1 MMRRGLVA
9 LIPAIAGAAGATA
22 LACTDVSTDPNTVVA
37 VRFDG
42 SAYPSIVVGDSLRD
56 SLGARQPIFAT
67 GLNYKGEAIAGAE
80 FVFSSPDTNLRVVN
94 NGMVFAR
101 SRKTDGSPARV
112 FATTGSLQSQPDSL
126 LIVPRADSIKAAQD
140 VDTALVILVTGNAS
154 TRVDRLVAFSV
165 FGDTLAG
172 APKAG
177 VPGWLVSFQL
187 RYHGVLL
194 PPTDTSKA
202 FTFVPVGSGINTTLK
217 ATFVDSTD
225 ASGKAERGV
234 FVQGIPAAV
243 TRDTI
248 YLIATI
254 RARKAG
260 VAPKS
265 DTTMILIL
273 RGTQP

>member
-1 MMRRGLVA
+1 
-9 LIPAIAGAAGATA
+9 
-22 LACTDVSTDPNTVVA
+22 
-37 VRFDG
+37 
-42 SAYPSIVVGDSLRD
+42 
-56 SLGARQPIFAT
+56 
-67 GLNYKGEAIAGAE
+67 
-80 FVFSSPDTNLRVVN
+80 
-94 NGMVFAR
+94 
-101 SRKTDGSPARV
+101 
-112 FATTGSLQSQPDSL
+112 
-126 LIVPRADSIKAAQD
+126 
-140 VDTALVILVTGNAS
+140 
-154 TRVDRLVAFSV
+154 
-165 FGDTLAG
+165 
-172 APKAG
+172 

-202 FTFVPVGSGINTTLK
+202 FTFVSLGTSDTLRK
-217 ATFVDSTD
+217 ATYVDSTD

-234 FVQGIPAAV
+234 FVQSIPAAV

-273 RGTQP
+273 R

>member
-9 LIPAIAGAAGATA
+9 LIPAIVGAAGATA
-22 LACTDVSTDPNTVVA
+22 LACTDVATDPNAVVA
-37 VRFDG
+37 VRFEG

-112 FATTGSLQSQPDSL
+112 FATAGSLQSQPDSL

-140 VDTALVILVTGNAS
+140 VDTAGVLPAGSAS
-154 TRVDRLVAFSV
+154 TGLTLLPVSV

-194 PPTDTSKA
+194 PPTDTSTA
-202 FTFVPVGSGINTTLK
+202 FTFISVGPSDTLRK

-234 FVQGIPAAV
+234 FVQSIPAAV

-254 RARKAG
+254 QARKAG
-260 VAPKS
+260 VAPKK

-273 RGTQP
+273 R

>member
-22 LACTDVSTDPNTVVA
+22 LACTDVSTDPNAVVA
-37 VRFDG
+37 VRFEG

-67 GLNYKGEAIAGAE
+67 GLNYKGEPIAGAE
-80 FVFSSPDTNLRVVN
+80 FVFSSPDTNLRVLN
-94 NGMVFAR
+94 DGMVFAR
-101 SRKTDGSPARV
+101 SRKTDASPARV
-112 FATTGSLQSQPDSL
+112 FATSGSLQSQPDSL
-126 LIVPRADSIKAAQD
+126 LIVPRADSIQAAQD
-140 VDTALVILVTGNAS
+140 VDSAGVLSTGNAS
-154 TRVDRLVAFSV
+154 TGRTLVAFSV

-172 APKAG
+172 APKAA

-194 PPTDTSKA
+194 PPTDTSRA
-202 FTFVPVGSGINTTLK
+202 FTFVTFGNDTLRK

-234 FVQGIPAAV
+234 FVQSIPAAV

-254 RARKAG
+254 QARKAG
-260 VAPKS
+260 VASKS
-265 DTTMILIL
+265 DTTMMLIL
-273 RGTQP
+273 R

>member
-1 MMRRGLVA
+1 MTRRGLAA
-9 LIPAIAGAAGATA
+9 LIPAIAGVAGATA
-22 LACTDVSTDPNTVVA
+22 LACTDVSTDPNAVVA

-67 GLNYKGEAIAGAE
+67 
-80 FVFSSPDTNLRVVN
+80 S
-94 NGMVFAR
+94 
-101 SRKTDGSPARV
+101 
-112 FATTGSLQSQPDSL
+112 GSLQSQPDSL
-126 LIVPRADSIKAAQD
+126 LIVPRADSIKDAQD
-140 VDTALVILVTGNAS
+140 VDTATVGDQGGAS
-154 TRVDRLVAFSV
+154 TGLTLLPFSV

-172 APKAG
+172 APKAA

-194 PPTDTSKA
+194 PPTDTSTA
-202 FTFVPVGSGINTTLK
+202 FTFVTVGSGVNTLLK

-234 FVQGIPAAV
+234 FVQSIPAAV

-273 RGTQP
+273 R

>member
-1 MMRRGLVA
+1 M
-9 LIPAIAGAAGATA
+9 
-22 LACTDVSTDPNTVVA
+22 
-37 VRFDG
+37 
-42 SAYPSIVVGDSLRD
+42 
-56 SLGARQPIFAT
+56 
-67 GLNYKGEAIAGAE
+67 
-80 FVFSSPDTNLRVVN
+80 
-94 NGMVFAR
+94 
-101 SRKTDGSPARV
+101 
-112 FATTGSLQSQPDSL
+112 
-126 LIVPRADSIKAAQD
+126 
-140 VDTALVILVTGNAS
+140 
-154 TRVDRLVAFSV
+154 

-172 APKAG
+172 APKAA

-194 PPTDTSKA
+194 PPTDTSTA
-202 FTFVPVGSGINTTLK
+202 FTFVPVGSGVNTLLK
-217 ATFVDSTD
+217 ATYVDTTD

-234 FVQGIPAAV
+234 FVQSIPAAV

-273 RGTQP
+273 R

>member
-9 LIPAIAGAAGATA
+9 LIPAIVGAAGATA
-22 LACTDVSTDPNTVVA
+22 LACTDVSTDPNAVVA

-67 GLNYKGEAIAGAE
+67 GLNYKGEAIDGAE
-80 FVFSSPDTNLRVVN
+80 FVFSSPDTNLRVLN

-126 LIVPRADSIKAAQD
+126 LIVPRADSMKAAQD
-140 VDTALVILVTGNAS
+140 VDTAYVLPTGNAS
-154 TRVDRLVAFSV
+154 TGLTLVAFSV

-172 APKAG
+172 APKAA

-194 PPTDTSKA
+194 PPTDTSTA
-202 FTFVPVGSGINTTLK
+202 FTFVSVGTSDTLRK

-234 FVQGIPAAV
+234 FVHSIPAAV
-243 TRDTI
+243 TRDSI
-248 YLIATI
+248 DLIATI
-254 RARKAG
+254 QARKAG
-260 VAPKS
+260 VAPRS

-273 RGTQP
+273 RLTQP

>member
-9 LIPAIAGAAGATA
+9 LIPAIVGAAGATA
-22 LACTDVSTDPNTVVA
+22 LACTDVATDPNAVVA
-37 VRFDG
+37 VRFEG

-112 FATTGSLQSQPDSL
+112 FATAGSLQSQPDSL

-140 VDTALVILVTGNAS
+140 VDTAGVLPAGSAS
-154 TRVDRLVAFSV
+154 TGLTLLPVSV

-194 PPTDTSKA
+194 PPTDTSTA
-202 FTFVPVGSGINTTLK
+202 FTFVTVGSGVNTSLK

-234 FVQGIPAAV
+234 FVQSIPAAV

-254 RARKAG
+254 QARKAG
-260 VAPKS
+260 VAPKK

-273 RGTQP
+273 R